1 MLHYVAGIV
10 LAVWLLPVT
19 PAAWLGHPGLYPTLL
34 VGAGT
39 VVVPCFV
46 MQPCLG
52 WGVAAARTPNPGQ
65 ARLKGLIADSVFGV
79 GRYTTALAWSGFS

>member
-1 MLHYVAGIV
+1 
-10 LAVWLLPVT
+10 
-19 PAAWLGHPGLYPTLL
+19 
-34 VGAGT
+34 
-39 VVVPCFV
+39 
-46 MQPCLG
+46 MQQCLG